1 MPFRPPL
8 SLDELRAIRE
18 RQAWNSDVMTL
29 LWEVKRLRSLVLS
42 TYQLWPEFQRPAGV
56 LAANYD
62 ALAQKLLA
70 EPCIAER
77 DRLAAE
83 LLDIPFKPRKGMGP
97 R

>member
-1 MPFRPPL
+1 MPFRHPL

-18 RQAWNSDVMTL
+18 RQVWNSDVMTL

-42 TYQLWPEFQRPAGV
+42 TYQLWPEFRRPSGV
-56 LAANYD
+56 LAPNYD

-70 EPCIAER
+70 EPCVVER

-83 LLDIPFKPRKGMGP
+83 LLHMPFKPRKGMAP